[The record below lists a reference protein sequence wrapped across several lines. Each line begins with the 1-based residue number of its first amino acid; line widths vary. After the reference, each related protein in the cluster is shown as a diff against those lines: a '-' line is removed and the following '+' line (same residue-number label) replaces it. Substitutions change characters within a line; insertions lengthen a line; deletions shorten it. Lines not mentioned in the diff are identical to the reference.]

1 MIKACLPSLNLENTK
16 IIPNFEEGKKVKAGK
31 KKNEE
36 KNDVE
41 TLDM

>member
-16 IIPNFEEGKKVKAGK
+16 IIPNFEDDEKVKAGK

-36 KNDVE
+36 KNDGE
-41 TLDM
+41 TLDI